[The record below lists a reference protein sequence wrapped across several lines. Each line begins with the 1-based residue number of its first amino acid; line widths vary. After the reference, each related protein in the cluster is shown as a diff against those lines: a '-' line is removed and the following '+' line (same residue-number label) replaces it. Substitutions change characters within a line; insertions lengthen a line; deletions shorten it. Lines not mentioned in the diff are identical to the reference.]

1 MTWFTKNTI
10 KLGNQRLKVSPI
22 RLEPFIELTLLIA
35 PYIPL
40 VEREWPNFQTGLNL
54 TNGKRPE
61 MLSALFRALATEMKN
76 APGDMVKIVSLL
88 IDKPIEW
95 TAQNVTAEDILK
107 ALPIID
113 KVNGLDKIFIAAKQM
128 IRYE

>member
-1 MTWFTKNTI
+1 MFFTKNTI
-10 KLGNQRLKVSPI
+10 KLSNQKIKITPI

-40 VEREWPNFQTGLNL
+40 IEREWPNFQAGLSL

-61 MLSALFRALATEMKN
+61 VLSALFRALATEMKN
-76 APGDMVKIVSLL
+76 APGDIIKILSLL

-95 TAQNVTAEDILK
+95 TVQNVTAQDILA

-113 KVNGLDKIFIAAKQM
+113 KVNGFDKILLASKQM
-128 IRYE
+128 VRFE